1 MSESYF
7 EINPKERKV
16 RLKAAEEAL
25 DIPAVML
32 EKDIMVVWTLMKLWS
47 STFAASLMFAG
58 GTMLSK
64 CYDAIRRFS
73 EDIDLI
79 FDLNEINPE
88 RLTDGRLILPNTH
101 SQIKSIERKVRHFL
115 APWVTDTLAP
125 YLHAELAKDGIA
137 AEVEVRA
144 STSRTLAQVFIHYD
158 ALFEMPDPMLEPVK
172 LELTGTST
180 FHGSVFKPVE
190 CYAAQTMPDLWLPSA
205 TGVRAKNILLAHC
218 DKVDAV
224 ERNTNAAEAWRAGQ
238 ARHYFDLAELHRGG
252 HTAQALERPELLHE
266 VAHHSLAF
274 HRQGG
279 LTPAKLDSGT
289 LNLWPQG
296 ERRGELIKDYLG
308 LLKKRVPFGQPLPV
322 EEAEQSVREVEQLI
336 NALALRS

>member
-7 EINPKERKV
+7 EINPKERKEQLEAA
-16 RLKAAEEAL
+16 RKATG
-25 DIPAVML
+25 IPAAML

-47 STFAASLMFAG
+47 SSFAESLMFAG

-64 CYDAIRRFS
+64 CYQSIRRFS

-79 FDLNEINPE
+79 FDLNHINPE
-88 RLTDGRLILPNTH
+88 RLTDGRLILPTTRN
-101 SQIKSIERKVRHFL
+101 QIKSIERKVRHFL
-115 APWVTDTLAP
+115 APWVADTLAP
-125 YLHAELAKDGIA
+125 YLRTELAKDGIA

-144 STSRTLAQVFIHYD
+144 STDRTLAAVYIHYD

-190 CYAAQTMPDLWLPSA
+190 CYAAEALPDLWLPSA
-205 TGVRAKNILLAHC
+205 TGVRAKSILLAYC

-224 ERNTNAAEAWRAGQ
+224 ERITNAAGPWRDGQ

-252 HTAQALERPELLHE
+252 HTAQVLKRPELLHE
-266 VAHHSLAF
+266 VAQHTSAF
-274 HRQGG
+274 FRKGG
-279 LTPAKLDSGT
+279 LTPAKLSSGT
-289 LNLWPQG
+289 LNLWPHG
-296 ERRGELIKDYLG
+296 ARRGELIKDYLD
-308 LLKKRVPFGQPLPV
+308 LLAKRVPFGQPLPV

-336 NALALRS
+336 NALARRS